1 MNLQRGLA
9 GEVAVEVRVDWL
21 DELECGDD
29 DL

>member
-9 GEVAVEVRVDWL
+9 GEGAVEFRVDWL